1 MVETAT
7 EAMASSGMDGSNAG
21 CGACRGQAPWERAA
35 AGSSRETDAGG
46 RGKSTVEPARLP
58 QSLTLPLLTR

>member
-1 MVETAT
+1 MPA
-7 EAMASSGMDGSNAG
+7 
-21 CGACRGQAPWERAA
+21 GACRSQTLRDRAA

-46 RGKSTVEPARLP
+46 LSKSTVEPARLP